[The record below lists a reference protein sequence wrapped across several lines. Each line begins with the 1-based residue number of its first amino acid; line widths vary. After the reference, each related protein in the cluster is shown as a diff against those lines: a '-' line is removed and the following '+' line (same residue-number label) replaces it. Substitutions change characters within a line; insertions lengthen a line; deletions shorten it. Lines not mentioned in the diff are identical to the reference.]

1 MSGSGTR
8 KAGNDSAAIGNVAL
22 GVLVVG
28 FVGGI
33 AFQQAIGFRLSVEWA
48 LGFLL
53 AIAVVVFT
61 VWLVKRPPKAAA
73 AYLLLVLVFFLVGC
87 INATRI
93 VSLGNKKNATYV
105 GAGNYRSRQTGWEKA
120 RDKMVNVP
128 PVTAARKKIEVACR
142 EVLPAGDAGLLEGLL
157 IGETRRIPQ
166 EVKDDFKATGLS
178 HILAVSGLNVTI
190 LIITVGAI
198 LSLITMDLGATGRL
212 VSLILTLLFIVAY
225 MVLTKMMPSVV
236 RAGAMGVAG
245 LTAIRISRPVN
256 PFAALSAAAF
266 AILAVDPAALFDAG
280 FQLSFAATLAILT
293 LTPRIE
299 WFMSGLPSFAVSAVA
314 VTLAAQVGT
323 TPIIAAH
330 FGRLSLISP
339 LANALVTPSIP
350 AATVLGIVVVMTRI
364 FIGGGN
370 LLTAIFTTPVQ
381 LLLAYTSSTA
391 RILASWPL
399 ASMRMPAISWP
410 VVVIYY
416 LVMAIVIAGTTAWRK
431 WSGRPVFQSRTLAR
445 TITVAAIILAVI
457 LTAFTYQASVG
468 RPPSGLRVTFFDVGQ
483 GDAAL
488 IQAEDG
494 ATILIDGGPY
504 SDSAITP
511 LRAAGVSSIDLML
524 VTHAH
529 SDHIKGILAV
539 IRAAD
544 IGEAILPPDNSETD
558 YIDEI
563 KKALAGKRTRETKAL
578 DGQIYRVGKYLT
590 VKIFAP
596 DSGQKETDDP
606 NNLAVV
612 ALVEYKGLRILF
624 SGDIESVAEQDLISD
639 GQATKV
645 DILKV
650 PHHGSRDAGYYR
662 FLKEVD
668 PEIAVISVG
677 AGNPYHHPAPST
689 VAKLKDL
696 GAKVYRTDRNG
707 SVTIESDGKQLS
719 VLTSD

>member
-1 MSGSGTR
+1 MT
-8 KAGNDSAAIGNVAL
+8 
-22 GVLVVG
+22 VG
-28 FVGGI
+28 FGGGI
-33 AFQQAIGFRLSVEWA
+33 AFQQAIGFKLSVEWA

-53 AIAVVVFT
+53 VIAVIVFT
-61 VWLVKRPPKAAA
+61 IWLVKRPPKAAV
-73 AYLLLVLVFFLVGC
+73 AYLLLVLIFFLAGC
-87 INATRI
+87 VNATRI
-93 VSLGNKKNATYV
+93 VPLGNRENDMSV
-105 GAGNYRSRQTGWEKA
+105 GAGNYGSRQTGWDKA
-120 RDKMVNVP
+120 RDKIVNVAP
-128 PVTAARKKIEVACR
+128 ITAARKKIEVACR
-142 EVLPAGDAGLLEGLL
+142 ETLPAGDAGLLEGLL
-157 IGETRRIPQ
+157 IGETSRIPQ

-198 LSLITMDLGATGRL
+198 LKLITMDLGATGRL
-212 VSLILTLLFIVAY
+212 ASLILTLSFIVAY

-236 RAGAMGVAG
+236 RAGVMGVAG
-245 LTAIRISRPVN
+245 LTAIWISRPVN

-266 AILAVDPAALFDAG
+266 VILAVDPAALFDAG
-280 FQLSFAATLAILT
+280 FQLSFTATLAILT

-299 WFMSGLPSFAVSAVA
+299 WFMTGLPSFAVSALA

-339 LANALVTPSIP
+339 LANAIVTPSVP
-350 AATVLGIVVVMTRI
+350 AATVLGIVVVVTSI
-364 FIGGGN
+364 FIGAGN
-370 LLTAIFTTPVQ
+370 LLTAILATPVQ

-399 ASMRMPAISWP
+399 ASAQIPAISWP

-416 LVMAIVIAGTTAWRK
+416 LAMAIVIAGATAWRK
-431 WSGRPVFQSRTLAR
+431 WSGQQVFQSRTLAR
-445 TITVAAIILAVI
+445 TITVTAIILAVI
-457 LTAFTYQASVG
+457 LTAFAYQASVG

-494 ATILIDGGPY
+494 ATILIDGGPH
-504 SDSAITP
+504 SDSALTP
-511 LRAAGVSSIDLML
+511 LRAAGVGLIDLML

-529 SDHIKGILAV
+529 SDHVKGIPAV
-539 IRAAD
+539 IRVAD
-544 IGEAILPPDNSETD
+544 ITEAILPPDSSDTD

-563 KKALAGKRTRETKAL
+563 TKALAGRRARETKAL
-578 DGQIYRVGKYLT
+578 DGQIYKVGKYLT
-590 VKIFAP
+590 VRILAP

-612 ALVEYKGLRILF
+612 ALVEYKGLQILF
-624 SGDIESVAEQDLISD
+624 PGDIESAAEQDLISD

-662 FLKEVD
+662 FLKAVD
-668 PEIAVISVG
+668 PEVAVISVG

-689 VAKLKDL
+689 VDKLKDL
-696 GAKVYRTDRNG
+696 GAKVYRTDKNG